1 MGEGAEVHRRENPG
15 FDGDLWVEY
24 ARFLAKNLSSIQ
36 PTKWKLLLMDGC
48 KVHLSAKGLA
58 LLKAAKV
65 MVLML
70 PSHLSH
76 LLQP

>member
-1 MGEGAEVHRRENPG
+1 
-15 FDGDLWVEY
+15 
-24 ARFLAKNLSSIQ
+24 
-36 PTKWKLLLMDGC
+36 MDGC
-48 KVHLSAKGLA
+48 KVHLSAKGLG

-65 MVLML
+65 VVLMF